1 VAGPTRQGSAGSG
14 QAAVLAAGVTMGRM
28 ADFPV
33 TSSGLTTAM
42 PGDLRAAVERCGYY
56 PSLVL
61 HSLALSVGDES
72 ITSFL
77 VHHEATFDRDELRRH
92 LTVVLL
98 TPTRLVIGHTD
109 DFPADDQGNAAHA
122 ATSTEAVRIER
133 LNSVVVSHV
142 IDGPEQYDDTVV
154 PRELVISVGWG
165 AVSRLDL
172 EPASCGDP
180 DCEADHGYTG
190 SSSVDDFSVRVSIAA
205 DGIEGVEQALAFAA
219 TLSKATT
226 R

>member
-1 VAGPTRQGSAGSG
+1 
-14 QAAVLAAGVTMGRM
+14 M

-33 TSSGLTTAM
+33 TSGLPTHI

-56 PSLVL
+56 PNVVL
-61 HSLALSVGDES
+61 HSLALAVGDELV
-72 ITSFL
+72 TSFL

-109 DFPADDQGNAAHA
+109 DFPADDQGTPAHA

-142 IDGPEQYDDTVV
+142 IDGPEHYDESGL
-154 PRELVISVGWG
+154 PRELVITVGWG

-172 EPASCGDP
+172 EPATCGDP

-190 SSSVDDFSVRVSIAA
+190 SSTVDDFSVRVSIAA
-205 DGIEGVEQALAFAA
+205 DGVEGVEQAVAFAHA
-219 TLSKATT
+219 LSRATT